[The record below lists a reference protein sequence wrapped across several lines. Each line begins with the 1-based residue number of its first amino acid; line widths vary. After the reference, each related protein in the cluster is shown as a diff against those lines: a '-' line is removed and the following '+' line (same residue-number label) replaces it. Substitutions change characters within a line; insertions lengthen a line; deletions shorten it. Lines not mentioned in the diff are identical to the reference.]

1 MGSTNTALPT
11 LSGAFNYPAP
21 TVPPTSNAPY
31 LRNSRLPENFV
42 FIIVG
47 ALLGFIIVVI
57 IIWRLLSSWS
67 INRKTRRVVEKR
79 TSYMAL
85 ADVKTNPAATESGH
99 DMADLS
105 KLPKSFASVP
115 SLFYSPTAEIAR
127 QSQRPPSQH
136 LPSGHYRD
144 NSDPLTPQ
152 RR

>member
-11 LSGAFNYPAP
+11 LTGGFNYPTP

-31 LRNSRLPENFV
+31 MRNSRLPENFV
-42 FIIVG
+42 FIVVG
-47 ALLGFIIVVI
+47 AILGFIVVLI
-57 IIWRLLSSWS
+57 AIWRLLSSWS
-67 INRKTRRVVEKR
+67 INRKTKQVVEKR
-79 TSYMAL
+79 ASYMAL
-85 ADVKTNPAATESGH
+85 ADIKTNPAAQSGH

-105 KLPKSFASVP
+105 KLPKTFSSVP

-144 NSDPLTPQ
+144 NSDPLNPS